1 MHIDPL
7 ANFQEEVFANNNR
20 LLHVAGG
27 FPVGCVEIIF
37 PVGSAHAHSDN
48 GLIPGLPHFFE
59 HMMFLRT
66 QAHPNKNELE
76 RLIGLQA
83 GKSNAHTYWYHTA
96 YELDMPAASMEY
108 GMNLL
113 MERLRTPVFTEED
126 AELERGVVK
135 NERDNRARF
144 YPGSH
149 PPSKYYFSE
158 FLSDYSVSIEQRFG
172 SDDDLAQMSPDL
184 LAKAHQSLLARGG
197 LTIVSVGNHNTEP
210 LKAFLREIST
220 AAPLLTLPETL
231 AEFES
236 PITWKDASYR
246 TVPFDS
252 VRMPT
257 LETAWVFPGYLDYTE
272 RTKLSFVMRLL
283 DNFVHG
289 SFIEELR
296 HNRGWMYGMDSHT
309 DFRRGAANYGF
320 SFPLQNEDQIN
331 FVREWMHEAIWGAV
345 RDERLVLTEIERRK
359 ANFAYWYQ
367 TAGAVMEDAGGLLR
381 TYERLY
387 TAQDFFTTMDAMA
400 DASERERI
408 LTTYFTR
415 SGFGEMAFLPE

>member
-7 ANFQEEVFANNNR
+7 ANFHEEQFANNNR
-20 LLHVAGG
+20 ILHVAGD
-27 FPVGCVEIIF
+27 FPVGCVEVIF
-37 PVGSAHAHSDN
+37 PVGSAHAHHDN
-48 GLIPGLPHFFE
+48 GIVPGLPHFFE

-66 QAHPNKNELE
+66 EGHPAKNELE
-76 RLIGLQA
+76 KLLGLKA

-96 YELDMPAASMEY
+96 YELDMPAGEMEY

-113 MERLRTPVFTEED
+113 AERLRTPVFTEED
-126 AELERGVVK
+126 AEVERGVVK

-149 PPSKYYFSE
+149 PASKYYFSE

-172 SDDDLAQMSPDL
+172 TDDDLAQMSPDL
-184 LAKAHQSLLARGG
+184 LAKAHRTLLARGG
-197 LTIVSVGNHNTEP
+197 LTIVSVGDHSIEP
-210 LKAFLREIST
+210 LRTFLSG
-220 AAPLLTLPETL
+220 LTDQQPELQLPETL
-231 AEFES
+231 QEFES
-236 PITWKDASYR
+236 QIGWKDASYR
-246 TVPFDS
+246 ALPFES

-257 LETAWVFPGYLDYTE
+257 LEAAWVFPGYLDYAE
-272 RTKLSFVMRLL
+272 RNKLSFVMRLL

-296 HNRGWMYGMDSHT
+296 HKRGWMYGMDSHT
-309 DFRRGAANYGF
+309 DFRRSAVTYGF
-320 SFPLQNEDQIN
+320 SFPLQNEDQIH
-331 FVREWMHEAIWGAV
+331 FVRDWMHEAIWGAV
-345 RDERLVLTEIERRK
+345 RDDSLVHTEIERRK

-381 TYERLY
+381 TYDKLY
-387 TAQDFFTTMDAMA
+387 TAQDFFSIMDAMS
-400 DASERERI
+400 DRNERERI
-408 LTTYFTR
+408 LSTYFSR